1 MSLSAAPSDVQGFK
15 RPERTVSPVSQ
26 PLWNRYIDSRLK
38 QFGTTR
44 WGTPRR
50 TGLPQIVRTLC
61 WTRKHGDR
69 PESPG
74 GIRKL

>member
-1 MSLSAAPSDVQGFK
+1 MKQAAIRTSTPKMSLSAAPSDVQGFK

-44 WGTPRR
+44 
-50 TGLPQIVRTLC
+50 
-61 WTRKHGDR
+61 
-69 PESPG
+69 
-74 GIRKL
+74 